1 MGFEPTTPTLARLCS
16 TPELRPRSV
25 SVKRCLRNKHLW
37 RKGENAGW
45 DVFFDLPG
53 LRLRDAVGMTIYRY
67 ETQATGPDR
76 GCGGE
81 DTKPRQDQVSMDYII
96 GQSPSPNTRPGAPAA
111 TPGAAPSA
119 GAAVISDGDQNTFM
133 RDVVEA
139 SRTVPVLVDFWA
151 AWCGPCKQLT
161 PVIEKVVTSA
171 GGRVRLVKID
181 VDANQA
187 LAQQLGKIGLPL
199 QSIPLVAA
207 FWQGQILDLFQGAQ
221 PESEVRRFV
230 EGVLKAAGGALP
242 AADLIALARKELDE
256 GRAEAA
262 AGAYSQVLE
271 IEPENP
277 AAWGGLVRALIVMGD
292 EEGAADA
299 LRDVPAAI
307 AEHAEIKG
315 ARAAL
320 DLKREGRKAAEEAE
334 SLRARLV
341 ANPKDYEARFALST
355 ALNAA
360 GKKAEAADELLTIM
374 KEDRAWKDDGARLQ
388 LIRLFEAWGH
398 DDPATVAARR
408 RMSSLLFS

>member
-1 MGFEPTTPTLARLCS
+1 
-16 TPELRPRSV
+16 
-25 SVKRCLRNKHLW
+25 
-37 RKGENAGW
+37 
-45 DVFFDLPG
+45 
-53 LRLRDAVGMTIYRY
+53 
-67 ETQATGPDR
+67 
-76 GCGGE
+76 
-81 DTKPRQDQVSMDYII
+81 MDYII
-96 GQSPSPNTRPGAPAA
+96 GQSPSPNARPGASAA
-111 TPGAAPSA
+111 APGGAAPSA
-119 GAAVISDGDQNTFM
+119 GAAVISDGNQNTFM
-133 RDVVEA
+133 RDVVDA
-139 SRTVPVLVDFWA
+139 SRSVPVLVDFWA
-151 AWCGPCKQLT
+151 AWCGPCKKLT
-161 PVIEKVVTSA
+161 PVLEKVVTSA

-262 AGAYSQVLE
+262 ASAYSQVLE

-277 AAWGGLVRALIVMGD
+277 TAWGGLVRALIVMGD

-334 SLRARLV
+334 SLRARLA
-341 ANPKDYEARFALST
+341 ANPKDYAARFELSA

-360 GKKAEAADELLTIM
+360 GQKAEAADELLTIM
-374 KEDRAWKDDGARLQ
+374 KEDRAWNDDAARLQ

>member
-1 MGFEPTTPTLARLCS
+1 
-16 TPELRPRSV
+16 
-25 SVKRCLRNKHLW
+25 
-37 RKGENAGW
+37 
-45 DVFFDLPG
+45 
-53 LRLRDAVGMTIYRY
+53 
-67 ETQATGPDR
+67 
-76 GCGGE
+76 
-81 DTKPRQDQVSMDYII
+81 MDYII
-96 GQSPSPNTRPGAPAA
+96 GQSPSPNARPGAPAA
-111 TPGAAPSA
+111 APGGAAPSA
-119 GAAVISDGDQNTFM
+119 GAAVISDGNQNTFM
-133 RDVVEA
+133 RDVVDA
-139 SRTVPVLVDFWA
+139 SRSVPVLVDFWA
-151 AWCGPCKQLT
+151 AWCGPCKKLT
-161 PVIEKVVTSA
+161 PVLEKVVTSA

-262 AGAYSQVLE
+262 ASAYSQVLE

-277 AAWGGLVRALIVMGD
+277 TAWGGLVRALIVMGD

-334 SLRARLV
+334 SLRARLA
-341 ANPKDYEARFALST
+341 ANPKDYAARFELSA

-374 KEDRAWKDDGARLQ
+374 KEDRAWNDDAARLQ

>member
-1 MGFEPTTPTLARLCS
+1 
-16 TPELRPRSV
+16 
-25 SVKRCLRNKHLW
+25 
-37 RKGENAGW
+37 
-45 DVFFDLPG
+45 
-53 LRLRDAVGMTIYRY
+53 
-67 ETQATGPDR
+67 
-76 GCGGE
+76 
-81 DTKPRQDQVSMDYII
+81 MDYII
-96 GQSPSPNTRPGAPAA
+96 GQSPSPNARPGASAA
-111 TPGAAPSA
+111 APGGAAPSA
-119 GAAVISDGDQNTFM
+119 GAAVISDGNQNTFM
-133 RDVVEA
+133 RDVVDA
-139 SRTVPVLVDFWA
+139 SRSVPVLVDFWA
-151 AWCGPCKQLT
+151 AWCWPCKKLT
-161 PVIEKVVTSA
+161 PVLEKVVTSA

-262 AGAYSQVLE
+262 ASAYSQVLE

-277 AAWGGLVRALIVMGD
+277 TAWGGLVRALIVMGD

-334 SLRARLV
+334 SLRARLA
-341 ANPKDYEARFALST
+341 ANPKDYAARFELSA

-360 GKKAEAADELLTIM
+360 GQKAEAADELLTIM
-374 KEDRAWKDDGARLQ
+374 KEDRAWNDDAARLQ

>member
-1 MGFEPTTPTLARLCS
+1 
-16 TPELRPRSV
+16 
-25 SVKRCLRNKHLW
+25 
-37 RKGENAGW
+37 
-45 DVFFDLPG
+45 
-53 LRLRDAVGMTIYRY
+53 
-67 ETQATGPDR
+67 
-76 GCGGE
+76 
-81 DTKPRQDQVSMDYII
+81 MDYII
-96 GQSPSPNTRPGAPAA
+96 GQSPSPNARPGAPAA
-111 TPGAAPSA
+111 APGAASA
-119 GAAVISDGDQNTFM
+119 PGGGVISDGNQNTFM
-133 RDVVEA
+133 RDVVDA

-151 AWCGPCKQLT
+151 AWCGPCKKLT
-161 PVIEKVVTSA
+161 PVIEKVVTAA

-242 AADLIALARKELDE
+242 AADLIDMARKELDE

-262 AGAYSQVLE
+262 ASAYSQVLE

-277 AAWGGLVRALIVMGD
+277 VAWGGLVRALIVMGD

-307 AEHAEIKG
+307 ADHAEIKG

-334 SLRARLV
+334 SLRARLA
-341 ANPKDYEARFALST
+341 ANPKDYAARFELSS

-374 KEDRAWKDDGARLQ
+374 KEDRSWNDDAARLQ

>member
-1 MGFEPTTPTLARLCS
+1 
-16 TPELRPRSV
+16 
-25 SVKRCLRNKHLW
+25 
-37 RKGENAGW
+37 
-45 DVFFDLPG
+45 
-53 LRLRDAVGMTIYRY
+53 
-67 ETQATGPDR
+67 
-76 GCGGE
+76 
-81 DTKPRQDQVSMDYII
+81 MDYII
-96 GQSPSPNTRPGAPAA
+96 GQSPSPNARPGAPAA
-111 TPGAAPSA
+111 APGAASA
-119 GAAVISDGDQNTFM
+119 PGGAVISDGNQNTFM
-133 RDVVEA
+133 RDVVDA

-151 AWCGPCKQLT
+151 AWCGPCKKLT
-161 PVIEKVVTSA
+161 PVIEKVVTAA

-242 AADLIALARKELDE
+242 AADLIDMARKELDE

-262 AGAYSQVLE
+262 ASAYSQVLE

-277 AAWGGLVRALIVMGD
+277 VAWGGLVRALIVMGD

-307 AEHAEIKG
+307 ADHAEIKG

-334 SLRARLV
+334 SLRARLA
-341 ANPKDYEARFALST
+341 ANPKDYAARFELSS

-374 KEDRAWKDDGARLQ
+374 KEDRSWNDDAARLQ

>member
-1 MGFEPTTPTLARLCS
+1 
-16 TPELRPRSV
+16 
-25 SVKRCLRNKHLW
+25 
-37 RKGENAGW
+37 
-45 DVFFDLPG
+45 
-53 LRLRDAVGMTIYRY
+53 
-67 ETQATGPDR
+67 
-76 GCGGE
+76 
-81 DTKPRQDQVSMDYII
+81 MDYII
-96 GQSPSPNTRPGAPAA
+96 GQSPSPNARPGAPAA
-111 TPGAAPSA
+111 APGGAAPSA
-119 GAAVISDGDQNTFM
+119 GAAVISDGNQNTFM
-133 RDVVEA
+133 RDVVDA
-139 SRTVPVLVDFWA
+139 SRSVPVLVDFWA
-151 AWCGPCKQLT
+151 AWCGPCKKLT
-161 PVIEKVVTSA
+161 PVLEKVVTSA

-262 AGAYSQVLE
+262 ASAYSQVLE

-277 AAWGGLVRALIVMGD
+277 TAWGGLVRALIVMGD

-334 SLRARLV
+334 SLRARLA
-341 ANPKDYEARFALST
+341 ANPKDYAARFELSA

-374 KEDRAWKDDGARLQ
+374 KEDRAWNDD
-388 LIRLFEAWGH
+388 
-398 DDPATVAARR
+398 AARR

>member
-1 MGFEPTTPTLARLCS
+1 
-16 TPELRPRSV
+16 
-25 SVKRCLRNKHLW
+25 
-37 RKGENAGW
+37 
-45 DVFFDLPG
+45 
-53 LRLRDAVGMTIYRY
+53 
-67 ETQATGPDR
+67 
-76 GCGGE
+76 
-81 DTKPRQDQVSMDYII
+81 MDYII

-299 LRDVPAAI
+299 LRDVPTAI